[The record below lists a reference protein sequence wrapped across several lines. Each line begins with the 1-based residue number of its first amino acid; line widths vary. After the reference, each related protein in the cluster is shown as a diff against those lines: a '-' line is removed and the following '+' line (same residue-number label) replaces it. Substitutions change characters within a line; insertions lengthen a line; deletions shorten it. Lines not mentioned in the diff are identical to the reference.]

1 MKIKTR
7 LYLNALTTMA
17 LVGCLVIVVFY
28 FSRQMQEEVQKT
40 QVANRLDRK
49 IAELVLVT
57 DEYLAY
63 QYKRNFQ
70 QWLLKHKEIVR
81 MTAKKAPDLYSSIQ
95 PNLESLRRSF
105 LALEGVMDQKRRLT
119 EEDGT
124 KRERANTLALEERI
138 IGRIRLDCNRILS
151 DAFDFSKRAVDRLEA
166 LHRQNDLTLIIGV
179 LIIFLLITS
188 GSYTMIRRITRPLK
202 VVVEGANRIEKGD
215 MDHRIMLGK
224 GRRRSASND
233 EMRELALSF
242 NAMTEKLVHTIRDL
256 REMDQQQRA
265 SLAEKEV
272 LLQEVHHRV
281 KNNMQV
287 ISSLLQ
293 LQGDRIQD
301 PEARKVFNE
310 ARDRVKAMALTHESL
325 YQSADMAR
333 IALGDYLDRLAGY
346 LFRVHGSTAQH
357 VRLKLNAHT
366 VFISLDRAVP
376 FALVMSEL
384 ISNAL
389 KHAFPA
395 GRRGDLNVQVIDLG
409 DGNIRVRVADN
420 GAGLPAGFQL
430 SRSEGLGLQLVRD
443 IVEDQLDGSLGISDD
458 GGTVFTVTFKT

>member
-7 LYLNALTTMA
+7 LYLNALVTMA
-17 LVGCLVIVVFY
+17 LIGCLVIVVFY
-28 FSRQMQEEVQKT
+28 FSRRMQEEVKNT
-40 QVANRLDRK
+40 QVANQLDRK

-63 QYKRNFQ
+63 QYLRSFQ
-70 QWLLKHKEIVR
+70 QWLLKHEEIMRV
-81 MTAKKAPDLYSSIQ
+81 TGTEAPDLYSAIQ
-95 PNLESLRRSF
+95 PNLESLHRSF
-105 LALEGVMDQKRRLT
+105 LALRRVMDQKRRFS
-119 EEDGT
+119 EEGGT
-124 KRERANTLALEERI
+124 KREMVSTLVLEERI

-151 DAFDFSKRAVDRLEA
+151 DVFDFSEMAVNRLDT
-166 LHRQNDLTLIIGV
+166 LHHRNDLTIIIVALVLFV
-179 LIIFLLITS
+179 LIAT
-188 GSYTMIRRITRPLK
+188 GSHTMIQKITRPLRT
-202 VVVEGANRIEKGD
+202 VVEGANRIEKGH

-224 GRRRSASND
+224 GHGQSASNN
-233 EMRELALSF
+233 EMVELALSF

-256 REMDQQQRA
+256 KEMDQQQRA
-265 SLAEKEV
+265 GLAEKEV

-357 VRLKLNAHT
+357 VRFKLNADR

-376 FALVMSEL
+376 CALVMSEL

-395 GRRGDLNVQVIDLG
+395 GRRGDLNIQVTDLG
-409 DGNIRVRVADN
+409 DGNIRIRVADN

-443 IVEDQLDGSLGISDD
+443 IVEDQLDGSLEISDD
-458 GGTVFTVTFKT
+458 GGAVFTVTFMG